1 MKKVWL
7 ILFAVLM
14 VFAGCRPKGI
24 LSSRQM
30 QNVLY
35 DLHRADA
42 ILRQYNLEYG
52 HDEDLAKYYEVVLE
66 KHGITQAQFDSSL
79 VWYTDHPSRFDK
91 IYPKIEKRCKADYDE
106 IMKTLEAEAVVEEQ
120 EKNLPPYEDVI
131 QRNLYGYSTDL
142 WKEEKLAVEVP
153 YRGEND

>member
-1 MKKVWL
+1 
-7 ILFAVLM
+7 M

-24 LSSRQM
+24 LSSRKM

-42 ILRQYNLEYG
+42 ILRQYDLELG
-52 HDEDLAKYYEVVLE
+52 HDEALAKYYEVVLE

-120 EKNLPPYEDVI
+120 VRNLPPYEEVI
-131 QRNLYGYSTDL
+131 QRDLYGYSTDL
-142 WKEEKLAVEVP
+142 WKEEKLAIEVP

>member
-1 MKKVWL
+1 MKRFGL
-7 ILFAVLM
+7 ILFVVLM

-42 ILRQYNLEYG
+42 ILRQYDLELG
-52 HDEDLAKYYEVVLE
+52 PDEVLAKYYEVVLE

-91 IYPKIEKRCKADYDE
+91 IYPKIEKRCKDEYTE
-106 IMKTLEAEAVVEEQ
+106 IMKTLEVEASIEEQ
-120 EKNLPPYEDVI
+120 VRNLPPFEDVI
-131 QRNLYGYSTDL
+131 QRDLYGLPTDL
-142 WKEEKLAVEVP
+142 WQEPKLAVEVP
-153 YRGEND
+153 YCDKND